1 MKVDGTTIFSCKI
14 GGRGDKGDCKCEK
27 KCVQKPGFLQ
37 VRHARQ
43 ESLLNFHSGSECRKF
58 VLSLCSAY
66 TVVKSQC
73 HCL

>member
-1 MKVDGTTIFSCKI
+1 MVQPSFLARL
-14 GGRGDKGDCKCEK
+14 GGGEGGIRVTVSVKK

-43 ESLLNFHSGSECRKF
+43 ESLLSFHSGSECRKF
-58 VLSLCSAY
+58 VLSLCSAS